1 MHNYLFALRLLNSMF
16 FFIQVYI
23 FLKILNSCIV
33 VVNGHATSTPM
44 VPAGQ
49 SMLVRAPHWRPPTS
63 LSDWPAENSRLWP
76 AQAETQNRTVAP
88 QSGAN
93 FSLTSCNNNIG
104 QQKNDNS
111 STTRAPHVT
120 MTSSVFQDVKFSDRH
135 NALYLYFSR
144 LMGLVEFYGEFLSC
158 DVILLWNLQDIFGC
172 PTLLLIGQ

>member
-1 MHNYLFALRLLNSMF
+1 
-16 FFIQVYI
+16 
-23 FLKILNSCIV
+23 
-33 VVNGHATSTPM
+33 M

-76 AQAETQNRTVAP
+76 PQAETQNRTVAP

-93 FSLTSCNNNIG
+93 FSLTSSNNNIG
-104 QQKNDNS
+104 QQKTDNS

-120 MTSSVFQDVKFSDRH
+120 MTSSAFQDVKFSDRH

-144 LMGLVEFYGEFLSC
+144 LMGLVEF
-158 DVILLWNLQDIFGC
+158 LWGIFVLKSYFIVK
-172 PTLLLIGQ
+172 PSRYFWMSNVAADRTITHLKKSVEVVSIYI